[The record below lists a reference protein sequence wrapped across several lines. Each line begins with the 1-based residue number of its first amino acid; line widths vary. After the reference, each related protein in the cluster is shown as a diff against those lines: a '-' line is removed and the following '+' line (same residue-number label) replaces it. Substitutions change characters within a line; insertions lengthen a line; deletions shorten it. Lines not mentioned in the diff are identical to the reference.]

1 MEPDGLT
8 TLHEVALLL
17 KSLYFYP
24 GDFILKYVIGS
35 DLGNFLDLSVED
47 FGGVTSATLSFF
59 CYFMLYAI
67 ISQIREDLKRGFD
80 EIGKRKNG
88 KKGPKTL

>member
-35 DLGNFLDLSVED
+35 DLGNFLELSVED
-47 FGGVTSATLSFF
+47 FGGVTSGTLSFF
-59 CYFMLYAI
+59 CYFMVYAI
-67 ISQIREDLKRGFD
+67 ISQVREDLKRGFD